1 MSEIKEIRTHVVSQE
16 TFDECEEEWKDVNKS
31 LENIKRGINECMEGI
46 IYLDSVIHRLKQSED
61 GIVSMRNYLIIKKC
75 ESTIQLSI
83 STIGNYQKAKECYSR
98 VLYRVQSRMIWV
110 LLSYMNSK
118 NIPQLEKKS
127 APQLSLIKDK
137 DL

>member
-1 MSEIKEIRTHVVSQE
+1 MNDIEKRQHVVSQE
-16 TFDECEEEWKDVNKS
+16 TFDEWEKEWKDVNKS

-46 IYLDSVIHRLKQSED
+46 IYLDSVIHMLKQSEN

-75 ESTIQLSI
+75 KSAIRLAI
-83 STIGNYQKAKECYSR
+83 SAIEGYQKAKECYSR

-137 DL
+137 SS

>member
-1 MSEIKEIRTHVVSQE
+1 MNDLEKRQHVVSQE
-16 TFDECEEEWKDVNKS
+16 TFDEFEKEWKDVNKS

-46 IYLDSVIHRLKQSED
+46 IYLDSVIHRLKQSEN

-98 VLYRVQSRMIWV
+98 VLYRVHI
-110 LLSYMNSK
+110 
-118 NIPQLEKKS
+118 
-127 APQLSLIKDK
+127 A
-137 DL
+137 

>member
-75 ESTIQLSI
+75 KSAIRLAI
-83 STIGNYQKAKECYSR
+83 SAIEGYQKAKECYSR
-98 VLYRVQSRMIWV
+98 VLYRVQSRMMWD
-110 LLSYMNSK
+110 LLSHYNSK
-118 NIPQLEKKS
+118 EIPQLEKKS
-127 APQLSLIKDK
+127 PPDLSIVEG
-137 DL
+137 

>member
-1 MSEIKEIRTHVVSQE
+1 MNDIEKRQHVVSQE

-75 ESTIQLSI
+75 KSAIRLALSA
-83 STIGNYQKAKECYSR
+83 IGGYQKARECYSR
-98 VLYRVQSRMIWV
+98 VLYRVQSRMMWD
-110 LLSYMNSK
+110 LLSHYNSK
-118 NIPQLEKKS
+118 EIPQLEKKS
-127 APQLSLIKDK
+127 APDLSIVEG
-137 DL
+137 